1 MDASKGRGFL
11 KLRRQQK
18 RLEVI
23 SPLSRARTE
32 ISLFL
37 TLVQSVKVAKK
48 PKSYAQAAVHD
59 QDEEGV
65 VEDVESSL
73 EGNVDSKVKKSFNFT
88 GDVLY
93 SVCAATAGDSTVF
106 FTQRCAGGRPA
117 IL

>member
-1 MDASKGRGFL
+1 M
-11 KLRRQQK
+11 
-18 RLEVI
+18 I